1 MGYDSHVTISVV
13 SLVPIDG
20 PRDNALISQSV
31 ENTAGAYNLELLRG
45 KSSDLYWEFA
55 GHNTD
60 AERIRAA
67 LAEVAGH
74 YGLTLRMVYTDDF
87 TELDDQTVFYIGPNA
102 DLEAAADHVQAIS
115 HHVAELSRLVGERKV
130 SPRAVSDMLDGTG
143 IEWAMLEPILNKMI
157 G

>member
-20 PRDNALISQSV
+20 PRDNALISQSI
-31 ENTAGAYNLELLRG
+31 ENAVGAYGLELLKEEYG
-45 KSSDLYWEFA
+45 NLHWEFE
-55 GHNTD
+55 GRNTHV
-60 AERIRAA
+60 ERIRNA
-67 LAEVAGH
+67 LVEVASH
-74 YGLTLRMVYTDDF
+74 YGLTLRMVYMDDF
-87 TELDDQTVFYIGPNA
+87 TEPDDQTVFYIGPNA

-115 HHVAELSRLVGERKV
+115 HHVAELTKLVGERKV
-130 SPRAVSDMLDGTG
+130 SAHAVSDMLDGTG